1 MSGVERRPGPPG
13 RGERLGCR
21 PRVSLCYTLDYSHVL
36 PPGEVSRLSSERCPG
51 YSRVHLP
58 GGSFSVGTLRSS
70 SSPFRFMAPG
80 LLPRRLC
87 ANLVFYAV
95 ARAER
100 ECVRADFG
108 WPGAVSAWV
117 GLA

>member
-1 MSGVERRPGPPG
+1 MSPQGFALLHPGPF
-13 RGERLGCR
+13 
-21 PRVSLCYTLDYSHVL
+21 
-36 PPGEVSRLSSERCPG
+36 SRSPFSEKCPG
-51 YSRVHLP
+51 YPRVLLP